1 MDFPCSAEGLTGDLA
16 PQLKQEFLRRP
27 SKRRVYFRIRPRP
40 GKKRREMDEPKA
52 EVKAS
57 KYAIDNHK
65 QEEELAKLRHE
76 SELEDA
82 RHKAENDF
90 DKKQAAET
98 EKSKDVRQYEAL
110 QKEVTELKDA
120 AANEEAV
127 LERSVGSQREQV
139 ST

>member
-1 MDFPCSAEGLTGDLA
+1 
-16 PQLKQEFLRRP
+16 
-27 SKRRVYFRIRPRP
+27 
-40 GKKRREMDEPKA
+40 MDEPKA

-82 RHKAENDF
+82 RHKAED

>member
-1 MDFPCSAEGLTGDLA
+1 
-16 PQLKQEFLRRP
+16 
-27 SKRRVYFRIRPRP
+27 
-40 GKKRREMDEPKA
+40 MDEPKA

-65 QEEELAKLRHE
+65 QEEGLVKLSHE

-82 RHKAENDF
+82 RCKAEDDF

-98 EKSKDVRQYEAL
+98 EKSQDVRQYEAL

-127 LERSVGSQREQV
+127 LERRVGSQ
-139 ST
+139 

>member
-1 MDFPCSAEGLTGDLA
+1 
-16 PQLKQEFLRRP
+16 
-27 SKRRVYFRIRPRP
+27 
-40 GKKRREMDEPKA
+40 MDEPKA

-65 QEEELAKLRHE
+65 QEEELVKLRLE

-82 RHKAENDF
+82 RHEAEDDF

-98 EKSKDVRQYEAL
+98 EKSQDVRQYEAL

-120 AANEEAV
+120 AADEEAV
-127 LERSVGSQREQV
+127 LERRVGSQ
-139 ST
+139 

>member
-1 MDFPCSAEGLTGDLA
+1 MDFSCSAEGLTGDLA

-40 GKKRREMDEPKA
+40 GKKRREVDEPKA

-82 RHKAENDF
+82 RHKAEDDF
-90 DKKQAAET
+90 DKKQAAEA
-98 EKSKDVRQYEAL
+98 EKSKAVR
-110 QKEVTELKDA
+110 
-120 AANEEAV
+120 
-127 LERSVGSQREQV
+127 
-139 ST
+139 